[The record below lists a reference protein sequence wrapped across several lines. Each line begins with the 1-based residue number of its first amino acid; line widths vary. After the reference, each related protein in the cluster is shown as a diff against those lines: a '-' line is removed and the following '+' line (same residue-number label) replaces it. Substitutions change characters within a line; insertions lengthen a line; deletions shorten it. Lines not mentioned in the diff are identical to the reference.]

1 MLPSDK
7 EGTDSP
13 SPESNADI
21 GSSASG
27 DRNVIDSSELVGQDG
42 TFKDPPTTEIY
53 TLRVTRNN
61 RLILTK

>member
-42 TFKDPPTTEIY
+42 TIQILHSGELY

>member
-7 EGTDSP
+7 EGTKSP
-13 SPESNADI
+13 STKSNADI
-21 GSSASG
+21 GYSSSG
-27 DRNVIDSSELVGQDG
+27 ERNVIESSELVGQDG
-42 TFKDPPTTEIY
+42 TIQILHSGELY